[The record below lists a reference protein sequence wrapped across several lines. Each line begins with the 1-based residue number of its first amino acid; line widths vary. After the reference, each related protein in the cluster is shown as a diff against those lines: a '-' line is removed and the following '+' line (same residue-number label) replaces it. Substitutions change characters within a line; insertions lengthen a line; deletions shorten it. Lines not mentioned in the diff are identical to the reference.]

1 MATGIDLYQ
10 RYNVVTNWDAL
21 DNLIDFAWIK
31 VSDGGDQPI
40 VHADAYVAAC
50 VARGIL
56 WGGYHFAEPGDPVSQ
71 ALVFVAQLRRLGFS
85 PDGRH
90 LAPILDIENG
100 GIPVAQRPS
109 FVRAFLETVHAAF
122 ACRVG
127 TYSSTSWLAQL
138 DVDSM
143 PYDWDITWAA
153 EYGNNDGT
161 RHSIAHYRGRVDA
174 HQYTSHGTV
183 AGVSGWVDLSYAADV
198 RALEA
203 AAVSGEADAEIVWG
217 QQKLNALPQNPT
229 TAPVWKKRF
238 ADVVIDG
245 SGASQRTESVALD
258 IRATQATI
266 LANQK
271 DDLSSADVLAHL
283 DASYHALVTDVVL
296 PALQAIKDAV
306 ASGAHAEADAIVD
319 ALATRLA
326 GPAQ

>member
-10 RYNVVTNWDAL
+10 RYNVVTDWDAL
-21 DNLIDFAWIK
+21 AHAVDFAWIK
-31 VSDGGDQPI
+31 VSDGGSQPVI
-40 VHADAYVAAC
+40 HADAYVTAC
-50 VARGIL
+50 VAREVL

-85 PDGRH
+85 PDDHH

-100 GIPVAQRPS
+100 GIPVTQRSP
-109 FVRAFLETVHAAF
+109 FVRAFLEAVHGAF
-122 ACRVG
+122 DCRVG

-153 EYGNNDGT
+153 EYGINDGA
-161 RHSIAHYRGRVDA
+161 RHPIAHYGGRVDA
-174 HQYTSHGTV
+174 HQYTSHGTI

-198 RALEA
+198 RALE

-229 TAPVWKKRF
+229 TAPVWHKRF

-245 SGASQRTESVALD
+245 SGASQRTESVVTDVKAML
-258 IRATQATI
+258 ATV

-283 DASYHALVTDVVL
+283 DASFHALVTDDVL
-296 PALQAIKDAV
+296 PTLQAIKDAV
-306 ASGAHAEADAIVD
+306 ASGAHEDAGAIVD
-319 ALATRLA
+319 ALAARLA
-326 GPAQ
+326 HPAQ

>member
-10 RYNVVTNWDAL
+10 RYNVVTDWDAL
-21 DNLIDFAWIK
+21 EHQVDFAWIK
-31 VSDGGDQPI
+31 VSDGGAQPV

-85 PDGRH
+85 PDDH

-127 TYSSTSWLAQL
+127 TYSSTSWLVQL

-161 RHSIAHYRGRVDA
+161 RHAITHYRGRVDA

-183 AGVSGWVDLSYAADV
+183 AGVSGWVDLSYTDDVQALKAGGTVSADV
-198 RALEA
+198 QVDKVPTITGAQIGRPNLEA
-203 AAVSGEADAEIVWG
+203 AFLWTDTYNSA
-217 QQKLNALPQNPT
+217 
-229 TAPVWKKRF
+229 
-238 ADVVIDG
+238 
-245 SGASQRTESVALD
+245 GAAARDSASCKAML
-258 IRATQATI
+258 ATV
-266 LANQK
+266 LANQQ

-283 DASYHALVTDVVL
+283 DAGFHALVTDDVL

-326 GPAQ
+326 RPAQ

>member
-1 MATGIDLYQ
+1 VSSVATGIDLYQ
-10 RYNVVTNWDAL
+10 RYNVVTDWDAL
-21 DNLIDFAWIK
+21 AASVTFAWIK

-50 VARGIL
+50 AAREIL

-71 ALVFVAQLRRLGFS
+71 ALVFVTQLRRLRFA
-85 PDGRH
+85 PNGRY

-100 GIPVAQRPS
+100 GIPVSQRRP

-122 ACRVG
+122 GCRVG

-153 EYGNNDGT
+153 EYGVNDGN
-161 RHSIAHYRGRVDA
+161 RHPITHYAGRVDA
-174 HQYTSHGTV
+174 HQYTSRGTV

-198 RALEA
+198 RVLEA
-203 AAVSGEADAEIVWG
+203 GATVTADIQVDKVPIIAGAQIGRPNLEASYLWTDTYNSAGAAARDSAAC
-217 QQKLNALPQNPT
+217 KAML
-229 TAPVWKKRF
+229 
-238 ADVVIDG
+238 
-245 SGASQRTESVALD
+245 
-258 IRATQATI
+258 ATV

-271 DDLSSADVLAHL
+271 NDLSSADVLAHL
-283 DASYHALVTDVVL
+283 DASFHALVTDDVL

-319 ALATRLA
+319 ALAARLA
-326 GPAQ
+326 HPAQ

>member
-1 MATGIDLYQ
+1 MTTGIDLYQ
-10 RYNVVTNWDAL
+10 RYNVVTDWNAL
-21 DNLIDFAWIK
+21 ASRVDFAWIK
-31 VSDGGDQPI
+31 VSDGGAQPV

-50 VARGIL
+50 VAREVL

-100 GIPVAQRPS
+100 GIPVAQRSP

-122 ACRVG
+122 DCRVG

-138 DVDSM
+138 DVDAM

-161 RHSIAHYRGRVDA
+161 RHAIAHYGGRVDA
-174 HQYTSHGTV
+174 HQYTSRGIV
-183 AGVSGWVDLSYAADV
+183 AGVSGWVDLSYASNVGLLTAEESDVTADIQIDKV
-198 RALEA
+198 PVIAGAQIGRPGLEA
-203 AAVSGEADAEIVWG
+203 AFVWTDTY
-217 QQKLNALPQNPT
+217 NSALKAAQDS
-229 TAPVWKKRF
+229 A
-238 ADVVIDG
+238 
-245 SGASQRTESVALD
+245 ASKAML
-258 IRATQATI
+258 ATV

-319 ALATRLA
+319 ALAARLA
-326 GPAQ
+326 HPAQ